1 MMIFVMK
8 IELSNS
14 ADGLNNVGVNGV
26 GEGVNRVKVFGIEP
40 SPDMDDDIVD
50 DGIGLGE
57 IKVLNYD
64 DEEEEDED
72 YYY

>member
-1 MMIFVMK
+1 
-8 IELSNS
+8 SNS

-26 GEGVNRVKVFGIEP
+26 GEGVNSVKVFGIEA
-40 SPDMDDDIVD
+40 SAEIDDDIAD

-64 DEEEEDED
+64 DEEEEDEEEEDEDD
-72 YYY
+72 YYYYY